1 MPEPSSRNA
10 QRKGPTWAS
19 LAVGQILRAGGTLC
33 RIAEIEDGW
42 VTLEHC
48 DTGASRLIKE
58 EDLRGHISVAIVRN
72 VETAANGLAVEGATP
87 EEQDIISRL
96 PSDVHSPAAVAMMLH
111 KLRWIGAL
119 RSRGTKSFADLD
131 NLELELLNVAKFIRP
146 GTRTFR
152 PSTIRSSWA
161 KLDAAGGDS
170 RVLLPNFHLRGGVG
184 NTRVDPVA
192 EALLQK
198 RLESEKATDTRLR
211 ISDLVEG
218 HALDVNVW
226 NSAPANAKVQTEPL
240 SEMTIARRFHSAFE
254 RYEILRRNVGKPAA
268 DRWYRNTGVR
278 IRAEEP
284 LEAAQFDDTDG
295 EVFLID
301 EISGLPWGRAN
312 ITAGIDEATAAVLG
326 KEISEQPRSTWSA
339 ISAMVNAV
347 LPKDMSA
354 DEFAMCTHS
363 WFAYGAVG
371 VAQMDNA
378 LYNHGAGY
386 VEGAVAD
393 TGAIPGWSKP
403 RTPTGKT
410 QIEYLNNLI
419 KTDFTP
425 ELPGWRGPKRD
436 RDGLK
441 DGPSSAVM
449 SLHEYRRAFNHWV
462 TDRYSNKPREKGE
475 SPRQLW
481 ERHFSNSRPM
491 MPIDTQAFRLI
502 ATMRQTLKFRQSGG
516 LMRMGL
522 RYASKSLE
530 LLRNRLGF
538 NAEVDIR
545 FHPFDLSTM
554 YAFDPIARTFLVVPC
569 IEHADYLKG
578 LTNHQQKLILKRC
591 REKGLKNPSILDC
604 TVAKEELRRL
614 AAQLRLSKKLTD
626 RKNAR
631 RANDAEFGADV
642 QPKKKVMAEPV
653 IVVTELERQ
662 LNEMDAID
670 LTGNDA
676 DWRDEPVA
684 A

>member
-1 MPEPSSRNA
+1 M
-10 QRKGPTWAS
+10 
-19 LAVGQILRAGGTLC
+19 
-33 RIAEIEDGW
+33 
-42 VTLEHC
+42 
-48 DTGASRLIKE
+48 
-58 EDLRGHISVAIVRN
+58 SVAIVRN
-72 VETAANGLAVEGATP
+72 VETAANGQYVEEATP
-87 EEQDIISRL
+87 EEQNIIARL
-96 PSDVHSPAAVAMMLH
+96 PSDVFSPKAIATMLH

-119 RSRGTKSFADLD
+119 RNRGTKSFTDLD
-131 NLELELLNVAKFIRP
+131 NLELELLNVAAAIKP
-146 GTRTFR
+146 GTTTFR

-161 KLDAAGGDS
+161 KLEAAGGDA
-170 RVLLPNFHLRGGVG
+170 RVLLPAFHLRGGVG
-184 NTRVDPVA
+184 TTRVDPVA
-192 EALLQK
+192 ETLLQK
-198 RLESEKATDTRLR
+198 RLVAEKATDTRLR
-211 ISDLVEG
+211 ISDFVEA
-218 HALDVNVW
+218 HALDVNNW
-226 NSAPANAKVQTEPL
+226 NRTPANAKTQTEPL
-240 SEMTIARRFHSAFE
+240 SEMTIARRFHATFE
-254 RYEILRRNVGKPAA
+254 RYEVIRRNVGKAAA
-268 DRWYRNTGVR
+268 DRWYRNSGAR
-278 IRAEEP
+278 IRAEQP

-301 EISGLPWGRAN
+301 EISGMPWGRAN
-312 ITAGIDEATAAVLG
+312 ITAGVDEATAAVLG

-347 LPKDMSA
+347 LPKDMTA
-354 DEFAMCTHS
+354 DEFALCKHN

-403 RTPTGKT
+403 HTPTGKT

-425 ELPGWRGPKRD
+425 ELPGWRGPKRG

-449 SLHEYRRAFNHWV
+449 SLQEYRRAFNHWV
-462 TDRYSNKPREKGE
+462 TDRYSNRPRERGE

-481 ERHFSNSRPM
+481 ERHFNKSRPM

-502 ATMRQTLKFRQSGG
+502 ATMRQTLTFRQSGG

-522 RYASKSLE
+522 RYASKPLE

-538 NAEVDIR
+538 NAEVDTR

-554 YAFDPIARTFLVVPC
+554 YVFDPVARIFLVVPC
-569 IEHADYLKG
+569 IEHSEYLVG
-578 LTNHQQKLILKRC
+578 LTNHQQKLILKLC
-591 REKGLKNPSILDC
+591 REKGLKNPSVLDC

-614 AAQLRLSKKLTD
+614 TAQLRISKKLTD
-626 RKNAR
+626 RKRAR
-631 RANDAEFGADV
+631 RADDPEPEANAPPQKRARQE
-642 QPKKKVMAEPV
+642 PETVM
-653 IVVTELERQ
+653 TELERQ

-670 LTGNDA
+670 LAGNDA
-676 DWRDEPVA
+676 DWRDEPLA